1 MATGEYRISI
11 AVDLDVTR
19 ASMQARR
26 CAMGQGFDTTAT
38 ALLVTT
44 VSELGTNIIK
54 YAGRGEITIQPIQE
68 GAKKGILIRAIDQ
81 GPGIADIKAA
91 MQDHHSTGGTL
102 GLGLP
107 GVKRMMDDFEIRSEL
122 KRGTTVT
129 VKKWN

>member
-1 MATGEYRISI
+1 MTTGAYRLVIAT
-11 AVDLDVTR
+11 DLDVTR

-26 CAMGQGFDTTAT
+26 CALGQGFSDTTT

-54 YAGRGEITIQPIQE
+54 YAGRGEIVIQPIEE
-68 GAKKGILIRAIDQ
+68 GNQSGILVRATDR
-81 GPGIADIKAA
+81 GPGITDIKTA

-107 GVKRMMDDFEIRSEL
+107 GVKRMMDEFEIRSEL
-122 KRGTTVT
+122 GRGTTVT
-129 VKKWN
+129 VKKWI

>member
-1 MATGEYRISI
+1 MATGEYRIVV

-26 CAMGQGFDTTAT
+26 CAMSQGFNPTTTA
-38 ALLVTT
+38 LIVTT

-54 YAGRGEITIQPIQE
+54 YAGRGEITVQPIHE
-68 GAKKGILIRAIDQ
+68 GKKQGILIRAVDQ
-81 GPGIADIKAA
+81 GPGIADITTA

-107 GVKRMMDDFEIRSEL
+107 GVKRMMDDFEIRSEPN
-122 KRGTTVT
+122 RGTTVT
-129 VKKWN
+129 AKKWK

>member
-1 MATGEYRISI
+1 MATGEYRIII

-26 CAMGQGFDTTAT
+26 SAMAQGFGATTT

-54 YAGRGEITIQPIQE
+54 YAGRGEITIQPVE
-68 GAKKGILIRAIDQ
+68 DGDKKGILIRAVDQ
-81 GPGIADIKAA
+81 GPGIADIKVA

-107 GVKRMMDDFEIRSEL
+107 GVRRMMDNFEIRSEP

-129 VKKWN
+129 VTKWN

>member
-1 MATGEYRISI
+1 MATGEYRIVLAAS
-11 AVDLDVTR
+11 LDVTR

-26 CAMGQGFDTTAT
+26 CALSQGFETTTA

-44 VSELGTNIIK
+44 VSELGTNILK
-54 YAGRGEITIQPIQE
+54 YAGRGEITIQPIE
-68 GAKKGILIRAIDQ
+68 DGNKKGILVRAIDQ
-81 GPGIADIKAA
+81 GPGISDIAAA

-107 GVKRMMDDFEIRSEL
+107 GVKRMMDEFTIRSEP

>member
-1 MATGEYRISI
+1 MGTGEYRINI

-26 CAMGQGFDTTAT
+26 CAMDQGFKSTTT
-38 ALLVTT
+38 ALLVTA

-68 GAKKGILIRAIDQ
+68 GTRKGILIRAVDQ
-81 GPGIADIKAA
+81 GPGIADIEAA

-107 GVKRMMDDFEIRSEL
+107 GVKRMMDDFEIRSEP

>member
-1 MATGEYRISI
+1 MATGEYRIII

-26 CAMGQGFDTTAT
+26 CAMAQGFDATTT

-54 YAGRGEITIQPIQE
+54 YAGIGEITIQPIEE
-68 GAKKGILIRAIDQ
+68 GTKKGLLIRAIDQ

-91 MQDHHSTGGTL
+91 MQDHNSTGGTL

-107 GVKRMMDDFEIRSEL
+107 GVRRMMDDFDICSEPT
-122 KRGTTVT
+122 RGTTVT

>member
-1 MATGEYRISI
+1 MATGEYRITI
-11 AVDLDVTR
+11 AIDMDVTR

-26 CAMGQGFDTTAT
+26 CALNEGFDATTT

-68 GAKKGILIRAIDQ
+68 ETKKGILIRAVDQ
-81 GPGIADIKAA
+81 GPGIADIKMA
-91 MQDHHSTGGTL
+91 MKDHHSTGGTL

-107 GVKRMMDDFEIRSEL
+107 GVKRMMDEFDIRSEL
-122 KRGTTVT
+122 KRGTTIT